1 MKTRLISMDE
11 AVDYLRISKSSLYKL
26 CSKNEIL
33 YRKIGKSNMFT
44 LYDLDQFIDSKCV
57 KIIKSNESKF
67 YKKLKVKL

>member
-1 MKTRLISMDE
+1 MDE